1 MDVNIDDAR
10 NIVNGIHM
18 RLDSHPV
25 YENKPID
32 DNIDLSIVVPV
43 YNYVDIIE
51 SNIDSILN
59 QKPNTII
66 S

>member
-1 MDVNIDDAR
+1 
-10 NIVNGIHM
+10 M

-32 DNIDLSIVVPV
+32 DNIDLSICMFLFT
-43 YNYVDIIE
+43 NYVDIIE

-59 QKPNTII
+59 QKTE
-66 S
+66 